1 MQSSADSPSHTPDR
15 NAVDRNSAATDAHSQ
30 WLRPAWFWGLIP
42 ALAAITYPY
51 ALKITHLSVVHAAS
65 APFATRL
72 LGLAT
77 FIWALIVPLLGIYFA
92 RRLPGNTQ
100 MRRLAYATVVVP
112 ALYVFLGEIQRIFN
126 SPVSDELVWWTLWVI
141 VGAMAVS
148 ASQDKVRTASRQDV
162 QRWRSVHGVT
172 ASAITVFILFH
183 LFNQLMSL
191 FGAQVYAE
199 TQRIGSIVYRAPVVE
214 AILVGLMISQVI
226 SGARI
231 AWRWGPMK
239 TDTHR
244 VMQVAAGNF
253 LALFILAHMLSIF
266 LYTRTMLHQPT
277 DWGYAIA
284 GPQGYLHDAW
294 NIRLIPYYGFGVFFV
309 LSHIASGIRWVM
321 MQRGANPKTTHR
333 GWLAANTVAALLSV
347 AILIGLMLPSL

>member
-1 MQSSADSPSHTPDR
+1 MQSSADNPSQLPDR
-15 NAVDRNSAATDAHSQ
+15 DAASRDALSK
-30 WLRPAWFWGLIP
+30 WLQPTWFWGLIP

-51 ALKITHLSVVHAAS
+51 ALKITHVSVTHAAS
-65 APFATRL
+65 APVATRL
-72 LGLAT
+72 LGIAA
-77 FIWALIVPLLGIYFA
+77 FSWAIIVPILGIYFA

-100 MRRLAYATVVVP
+100 MRRLAYATVIVP
-112 ALYVFLGEIQRIFN
+112 ALYVFLGEIQRIFH

-148 ASQDKVRTASRQDV
+148 ASQDKVRTASRQDA

-172 ASAITVFILFH
+172 ASAITVFVLFH
-183 LFNQLMSL
+183 LFNQFMSL
-191 FGAQVYAE
+191 FGPAVYAE
-199 TQRIGSIVYRAPVVE
+199 VQRIGSIVYRAPVVE

-231 AWRWGPMK
+231 AWRWGPMQA
-239 TDTHR
+239 DTHR

-266 LYTRTMLHQPT
+266 LYTRTILHLPT
-277 DWGYAIA
+277 DWHYAIA
-284 GPQGYLHDAW
+284 APNGYLHDAW

-309 LSHIASGIRWVM
+309 LSHIASGTRWIM
-321 MQRGANPKTTHR
+321 MQRGANKETAHK
-333 GWLAANTVAALLSV
+333 GWLAANLVAAVLSI
-347 AILIGLMLPSL
+347 AILFGLMLPSL